1 MKLSELIQYLGCDTS
16 DAQLDAFLLQNS
28 LKMPK
33 TATPNNS
40 ATYAADKAKGLEYIF
55 SYSILNEKY
64 YPSRQ
69 IGKKWQTWLCDVHIA
84 CDGAK
89 KNSVVNDPTFWDL
102 GVTPQMTLDEVKKIF
117 TNPPTES
124 QYEHTYAK
132 SISEDV
138 EILVTYR
145 IKADPMLGIMSVD
158 PTKIYTIRLRIKQY
172 WEIISYLFLNTD
184 KPFVS
189 DHKNTRE
196 EAVLWLKWLMEKRY
210 LKIPAAAYV
219 SFFPPSGGLRG
230 ADMEGVLAFAK
241 QYLGSKVWA
250 NNLTDEPYLLQ
261 FLQSSW
267 SSNLG
272 FENEKGEEMTYY
284 LEVYMKAIGKH
295 AEYCKIY
302 YGEYEALQGLS
313 AFQDTIPFDDASFQ
327 LFVKEYDKAFDW
339 FKSCRQLVIGV

>member
-1 MKLSELIQYLGCDTS
+1 MKLSELIQYLGRDTS
-16 DAQLDAFLLQNS
+16 DAQLDAFLLQNG

-40 ATYAADKAKGLEYIF
+40 ATYATDKAKGLEYIF

-69 IGKKWQTWLCDVHIA
+69 IGKKWQTWLCDIHIA

-102 GVTPQMTLDEVKKIF
+102 GVTPQTTLDEVKKIF

-196 EAVLWLKWLMEKRY
+196 EAVLWFKWLMTKRY
-210 LKIPAAAYV
+210 LKIPVEAYAQKL
-219 SFFPPSGGLRG
+219 PT
-230 ADMEGVLAFAK
+230 DMDGVLAFAK

-302 YGEYEALQGLS
+302 YTDYEALQGLS

-339 FKSCRQLVIGV
+339 FKTCRQLVIGA

>member
-1 MKLSELIQYLGCDTS
+1 MKLSDLIQWLGKDTN
-16 DAQLDAFLLQNS
+16 DAQLDAFLTQNG

-40 ATYAADKAKGLEYIF
+40 TTYATDKAKGMEYIF

-69 IGKKWQTWLCDVHIA
+69 VAKKWQTWLCDIHIA
-84 CDGAK
+84 CVGVK
-89 KNSVVNDPTFWDL
+89 KNSVVNDPAFWDL
-102 GVTPQMTLDEVKKIF
+102 GVSPQTPLSEVKKIF
-117 TNPPTES
+117 TDPPTES
-124 QYEHTYAK
+124 QYENVYAK

-158 PTKIYTIRLRIKQY
+158 PTVIYSIRLRIKQY
-172 WEIISYLFLNTD
+172 WEVISYLFLNTD

-189 DHKNTRE
+189 DHKNSQE
-196 EAVLWLKWLMEKRY
+196 EAVLWLKWLIEKRY
-210 LKIPAAAYV
+210 LKIPAAAYEGKL
-219 SFFPPSGGLRG
+219 PS
-230 ADMEGVLAFAK
+230 DTEGVLAFAK

-250 NNLTDEPYLLQ
+250 NNLTDEPYLLK

-302 YGEYEALQGLS
+302 YTDYEALQGLT
-313 AFQDTIPFDDASFQ
+313 AFQDTIPFDDASFK
-327 LFVKEYDKAFDW
+327 LFVKEYDKAFEW
-339 FKSCRQLVIGV
+339 FKSRLK